1 MLKNYKKLMV
11 IAPHPDDE
19 ILGCGGLIAKF
30 SKIKNTEI
38 SIVIVSGHLPPL
50 YKQKTLILQ
59 KKNVYAH

>member
-11 IAPHPDDE
+11 IAPHPDE

-30 SKIKNTEI
+30 SKIKNIQI

-50 YKQKTLILQ
+50 QTKRL
-59 KKNVYAH
+59 

>member
-11 IAPHPDDE
+11 IAPHPDE

-38 SIVIVSGHLPPL
+38 SIVIVSDICHHFTNKRL
-50 YKQKTLILQ
+50 YLKECLRSLETI
-59 KKNVYAH
+59 